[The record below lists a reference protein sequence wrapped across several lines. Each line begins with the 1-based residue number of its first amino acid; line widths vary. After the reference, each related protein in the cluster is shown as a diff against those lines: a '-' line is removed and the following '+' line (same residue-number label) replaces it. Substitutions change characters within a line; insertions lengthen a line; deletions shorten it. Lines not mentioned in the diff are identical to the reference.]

1 MEAGV
6 FMTRSVQVITLF
18 TLNALD
24 AFLTLYWVR
33 NGMATEGNGLM
44 ATLLDI
50 GDLPFLGVK
59 LSIGALTA
67 FVLWYY
73 RDFKMSAYGTG
84 LALGIYA
91 LLMCAHTLTGL
102 IAFGYLAEADML
114 HLFEAGDRIFTF
126 FA

>member
-1 MEAGV
+1 MV
-6 FMTRSVQVITLF
+6 RSVQAVLLF

-33 NGMATEGNGLM
+33 HGMATEGNGLM

-50 GDLPFLGVK
+50 GDLPFVGVK
-59 LSIGALTA
+59 LAIGAVTA

-73 RDFKMSAYGTG
+73 RGFKLSTYGIN
-84 LALGIYA
+84 LALGLYTM
-91 LLMCAHTLTGL
+91 LMGAHVITGL
-102 IAFGYLAEADML
+102 IAFGYVADADLYPFAEIGNR
-114 HLFEAGDRIFTF
+114 LFAL